1 MSGYNALL
9 STYKTK
15 VVKKTNQRSTTLL
28 LSQSVEISLTKEIC
42 KRWLP
47 TTALNIYKR
56 WSKKLKGTYMKYTIQ
71 MPLRDKTVQIFF
83 EALDKHDVFTTLLHL
98 DASFVMTPCALHH
111 HHHNTLSSSFRS

>member
-28 LSQSVEISLTKEIC
+28 LSQTVEISLTKEIC

-71 MPLRDKTVQIFF
+71 IPLRGGKNVQIFTRP
-83 EALDKHDVFTTLLHL
+83 LDGH
-98 DASFVMTPCALHH
+98 AA
-111 HHHNTLSSSFRS
+111 FRT